1 MAKVLN
7 IPVEFDIKDRVY
19 LITDPDQ
26 DKRIVTG
33 ILIKPN
39 KTIMYELTY
48 LEEISY
54 HYGFEITNDKDILT
68 QMQ

>member
-1 MAKVLN
+1 MGKVIN
-7 IPVEFDIKDRVY
+7 VPIEFDIKDRVY

-48 LEEISY
+48 REDISY
-54 HYGFEITNDKDILT
+54 HYAFEITNDKDLLT
-68 QMQ
+68 